1 MLIRAARSFDESP
14 HEDTPTQLRGAS
26 PGDDYNACGPDW
38 SEILTPHGW
47 VCARTSGE
55 KRYWARPGKKVGWSA
70 TTGFCTS
77 KSGRSLFAVFTTDGH
92 PFPGPNGSKPCST
105 HDKFGAYCLLNHAG
119 DFGAAARVLKQAGW
133 GERGTHNDNGT
144 PKPETKKGIRPKIF
158 TLPALLA
165 MDLPPP
171 KWVVPGII
179 CEGLTIFAGKPKLG
193 KSFLALNLALTI
205 AAGGKAIGSIPVKS
219 GDVLYLCLED
229 RLRRVQDR
237 SRKLLTGL
245 DCGVSNRLHL
255 STEWPRQ
262 DKDGLVFIRE
272 WMDSVP
278 APTLVI
284 IDVWVRF
291 RTPIGNSRSQYDHD
305 YETAAEVKAMAD
317 KYGAAIMPVHHC
329 KKAAAEDVLEE
340 ISGTFGLAGCAD
352 GALILTRARG
362 ECEANL
368 FVVGRDVEED
378 DLALEFD
385 PKTCCW
391 FSHGKAKERT
401 ESLLKQ
407 NLIALFKSNAGA
419 VLPKSEIAAT
429 LKIGEDKL
437 QMMATY
443 LTRMVNEG
451 LIERVRQG
459 QFRWP
464 INGTADTETFQ

>member
-1 MLIRAARSFDESP
+1 MAD
-14 HEDTPTQLRGAS
+14 
-26 PGDDYNACGPDW
+26 
-38 SEILTPHGW
+38 
-47 VCARTSGE
+47 
-55 KRYWARPGKKVGWSA
+55 
-70 TTGFCTS
+70 
-77 KSGRSLFAVFTTDGH
+77 AV
-92 PFPGPNGSKPCST
+92 
-105 HDKFGAYCLLNHAG
+105 
-119 DFGAAARVLKQAGW
+119 GAAV
-133 GERGTHNDNGT
+133 
-144 PKPETKKGIRPKIF
+144 
-158 TLPALLA
+158 
-165 MDLPPP
+165 
-171 KWVVPGII
+171 
-179 CEGLTIFAGKPKLG
+179 
-193 KSFLALNLALTI
+193 
-205 AAGGKAIGSIPVKS
+205 
-219 GDVLYLCLED
+219 
-229 RLRRVQDR
+229 
-237 SRKLLTGL
+237 
-245 DCGVSNRLHL
+245 
-255 STEWPRQ
+255 
-262 DKDGLVFIRE
+262 
-272 WMDSVP
+272 
-278 APTLVI
+278 
-284 IDVWVRF
+284 
-291 RTPIGNSRSQYDHD
+291 
-305 YETAAEVKAMAD
+305 
-317 KYGAAIMPVHHC
+317 MPVHHC
-329 KKAAAEDVLEE
+329 KKAAAEDALEE

-352 GALILTRARG
+352 GALILTRDRG